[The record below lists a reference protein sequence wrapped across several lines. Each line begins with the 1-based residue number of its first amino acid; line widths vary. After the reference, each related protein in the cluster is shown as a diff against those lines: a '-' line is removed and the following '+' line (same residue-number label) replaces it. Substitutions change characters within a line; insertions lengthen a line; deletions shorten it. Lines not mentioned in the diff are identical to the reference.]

1 MIGINRFSHPCMPK
15 ELHQTYDLLK
25 LQEKQDEKEKEN
37 KKNNDEIKVELKKV
51 DLKVDLKVELSSNK
65 ADQIS
70 IKTDT
75 KLDITA

>member
-37 KKNNDEIKVELKKV
+37 KKNNDEIKIELKKV
-51 DLKVDLKVELSSNK
+51 ELKVELSSNK
-65 ADQIS
+65 AEQIN

-75 KLDITA
+75 KLDIRA

>member
-37 KKNNDEIKVELKKV
+37 KKNNNEIKVELKKV
-51 DLKVDLKVELSSNK
+51 ELKVELSSNK

-75 KLDITA
+75 KLDVTA

>member
-51 DLKVDLKVELSSNK
+51 DLKVELSSNK
-65 ADQIS
+65 AEQIS

-75 KLDITA
+75 KLDVRA